1 MIIMISSRS
10 RIRIRNPASI
20 DQGINYLRYLTFRTL
35 RLALFSGS
43 KLCQLAFAGFF
54 VFGRDCLLNSQ
65 TKDQILRMTDLC
77 LGSVL
82 SYLMG
87 FEIITQIEV
96 YV

>member
-1 MIIMISSRS
+1 MEL
-10 RIRIRNPASI
+10 
-20 DQGINYLRYLTFRTL
+20 INYLRYLSDFTLGSFFRQQ
-35 RLALFSGS
+35 ALSIG
-43 KLCQLAFAGFF
+43 FAGFF
-54 VFGRDCLLNSQ
+54 VFGKDCYSFSQ